1 MGKRGTSTAAS
12 KKASIKSQKKSKG
25 PKGKKARAKAKLER
39 QWGEQ
44 VLVDPKD
51 AANKKSSWRM
61 GPSRLLH
68 QQLQKKKDGGLV
80 MTALK
85 RPEIPTKD
93 EEEDVAV
100 NSDEGEDSTPLGF
113 DDESESGDEGEDAA
127 QSYSTLIHSIRDRNS
142 NSGQKHKNAD
152 MDVVIDDDDDAS
164 NSPGSTGDDEME
176 SSAHDCTEEND
187 ENYLNITIPSVDP
200 FTARFSPREEL
211 PESTVKE
218 NASSR
223 HKEMVKINSR
233 IQGLHDGG
241 SDPIVDVQVSKH
253 LAEALQL
260 PAFAAN
266 DKNSSS
272 TTSEEV
278 HKQRACKFLNS
289 FYRPALLRNTMLDK
303 KGWLRRPYHHHNIV
317 FPILSS
323 YADMLWTTSENLKG
337 KNYQLSEMILT
348 HALNHVVTS
357 RARIYRHD
365 KRLLEEASDDVDTN
379 TNGDDAW
386 KRDQGFTRPTVLILL
401 PTRHCCYQMVQQ
413 MQVLLS
419 CATATSS
426 GSHDD
431 STLQRFALEY
441 GPPPPPPA
449 DAIVDE
455 VQERHRQK
463 VLRQKGPS
471 WNALFGD
478 DCNSDDDF
486 KLGLAL
492 HLGKKQSKNNDES
505 SNISIKLFTDFY
517 RSDIILASPLGL
529 KMAIDDSP
537 DFLSSIEI
545 CVVDRAEVLLEQNWD
560 HVHDVLGMLNQ
571 EPRSHNETDFS
582 RVRPY
587 FLQPQISQHFR
598 QVVVCSTVKDP
609 AILSTFKRYSMSVSG
624 VVRVKERYPVE
635 RASVSNLV
643 LSTSS
648 NGDAIRQAFQRVSC
662 TSFATQSD
670 DRVNYFVER
679 VLPHLERTQQTH
691 TMVFIPSYF
700 DFLSLRNAL
709 MQRQKD
715 YATALNFVSV
725 TEYARATEVSRGR
738 ARFLQGRR
746 PLLLYT
752 GRAHFFLRHR
762 IRGVRHL
769 IFLGLPVHAEFYVE
783 HVNRLLV
790 PENHEGIDARD
801 MMGDASAAGVS
812 TCLALYTP
820 YEAHALERI
829 VGTSNCSRMVQGE
842 KATHVFSSS

>member
-1 MGKRGTSTAAS
+1 MGKRGTSTGSS
-12 KKASIKSQKKSKG
+12 KKASSKTQKKSKG

-39 QWGEQ
+39 QWGEH
-44 VLVDPKD
+44 VLVDPGD
-51 AANKKSSWRM
+51 AAASKKSSWRM

-68 QQLQKKKDGGLV
+68 QQQRQKKKDGEPM
-80 MTALK
+80 MTT
-85 RPEIPTKD
+85 RQEPEILTKD
-93 EEEDVAV
+93 EEEDDVV
-100 NSDEGEDSTPLGF
+100 NSHEGEDSSRLGF
-113 DDESESGDEGEDAA
+113 DDESESGDEEDAA
-127 QSYSTLIHSIRDRNS
+127 QCYSTLLHSIRERS
-142 NSGQKHKNAD
+142 SKSGRQHKNAA
-152 MDVVIDDDDDAS
+152 MDVVFDDDDDDDDDDAS
-164 NSPGSTGDDEME
+164 NSTGSTGDDEKE
-176 SSAHDCTEEND
+176 ASAHQCMEEDD
-187 ENYLNITIPSVDP
+187 ESYLNVTIPSVDP

-223 HKEMVKINSR
+223 HKEMVKINS
-233 IQGLHDGG
+233 G
-241 SDPIVDVQVSKH
+241 SDSKIVDVQVSQH
-253 LAEALQL
+253 LAETLQL
-260 PAFAAN
+260 PTCAAN
-266 DKNSSS
+266 DKTSSS
-272 TTSEEV
+272 TTSGED
-278 HKQRACKFLNS
+278 HNQRAYKFLKS
-289 FYRPALLRNTMLDK
+289 FYRPVLQGNTMRDK

-317 FPILSS
+317 FPVLSS
-323 YADMLWTTSENLKG
+323 YADMLWTTSENLQG
-337 KNYQLSEMILT
+337 KNYQLSEMILAHT
-348 HALNHVVTS
+348 LNHVVTS
-357 RARIYRHD
+357 RTRIYRHD
-365 KRLLEEASDDVDTN
+365 KRLLEEDSDDVDIN
-379 TNGDDAW
+379 TKEDDAW

-401 PTRHCCYQMVQQ
+401 PTRHCCYQVVQR
-413 MQVLLS
+413 MQTLLS
-419 CATATSS
+419 CSTATSS
-426 GSHDD
+426 GNHDD
-431 STLQRFALEY
+431 STLQRFAMEY

-455 VQERHRQK
+455 AQERHRQK
-463 VLRQKGPS
+463 VLRQKGPA

-486 KLGLAL
+486 KVGLAL
-492 HLGKKQSKNNDES
+492 HLGKKQSKNNNDES

-571 EPRSHNETDFS
+571 QPRSHNETDFS

-587 FLQPQISQHFR
+587 FLQPDISQHFR
-598 QVVVCSTVKDP
+598 QVVVCSTVLDP
-609 AILSTFKRYSMSVSG
+609 AILSTFKRYSQSVSG

-635 RASVSNLV
+635 QASVSNLV

-648 NGDAIRQAFQRVSC
+648 NGDAIRQAFQRVPC

-752 GRAHFFLRHR
+752 GRAHFFLRHH

-769 IFLGLPVHAEFYVE
+769 IFLGLPVHADFYVE
-783 HVNRLLV
+783 HVNRLLQA
-790 PENHEGIDARD
+790 EDNEGIDDRD
-801 MMGDASAAGVS
+801 IVGDASAGGAS

-829 VGTSNCSRMVQGE
+829 VGTANCSRMVQGE
-842 KATHVFSSS
+842 KATHIFSSS